1 MRRIARIALAWSLTV
16 AASAAVAQTW
26 YPVSLPPKVKETKV
40 ILPAS
45 RDYNAPGG
53 LPVRKLFDYGTRDP
67 HVMLAPDGM
76 YYMVATAF
84 ANTLPAPLKSR
95 PDANGW
101 WYNDGIPLWRSKD
114 MINWET
120 LGYVWT
126 LDHDATWAKAFKQSP
141 HTERPDKA
149 GLRAV
154 WAPEIHYFK
163 GTYWMP
169 YAMNYDGI
177 GVLKS
182 TSGKPEGPYVDIKT
196 DGPLVD
202 DAIDASL
209 FEDTDGKIYLLWNG
223 YQIARMKDDMSGLAE
238 APRKLDFDPPP
249 PWGEGIN
256 MQKINGK
263 YVFTNAGVMPTVWHG
278 RKENTYDCFSAT
290 ADSVYGPYTGRFRA
304 IPHDGHQ
311 DLFQDKQ
318 GNWWSSYF
326 GSGPVA
332 PWGIEPGVLPVTIDA
347 NGRLSPKRS
356 YPRPEW
362 RYTTAAPPDAWTEAS
377 FDDSTWKTGPA
388 GFGDL
393 KMMESGP
400 VTDVATPWTEGG
412 IWMRRTF
419 TLDGPPVAPS
429 LFLRNS
435 GKVQISINQ
444 HVVYESSDHPEDY
457 VTVGIDP
464 ACLVNGA
471 NVITVHGEA
480 GAEPAYLDVGL
491 VDTQRRV
498 LSPTALEG
506 KTEWKYT
513 TDRPAGAWQSPGFD
527 DAAWKTGVGGFGA
540 EGTPHAI
547 IGTPWKSDDI
557 WIRRTFDVSGT
568 LPKKL
573 MLHLHYD
580 ESPEIYVNGVLAFK
594 AANFLGDYT
603 TVPMSPEAA
612 ASIHPGKNVIAAHC
626 TQTIGGQYLD
636 VGVIAEP

>member
-16 AASAAVAQTW
+16 AASTAVAQTW
-26 YPVSLPPKVKETKV
+26 YPVPLPPKVKETKV

-84 ANTLPAPLKSR
+84 ANTLPAPVKSR

-114 MINWET
+114 MIHWET

-223 YQIARMKDDMSGLAE
+223 YQIARMKDDVSGLAE

-290 ADSVYGPYTGRFRA
+290 ADTVYGPYTGRIRA

-362 RYTTAAPPDAWTEAS
+362 RYTTSAPPDAW
-377 FDDSTWKTGPA
+377 
-388 GFGDL
+388 
-393 KMMESGP
+393 
-400 VTDVATPWTEGG
+400 
-412 IWMRRTF
+412 
-419 TLDGPPVAPS
+419 
-429 LFLRNS
+429 
-435 GKVQISINQ
+435 
-444 HVVYESSDHPEDY
+444 
-457 VTVGIDP
+457 
-464 ACLVNGA
+464 
-471 NVITVHGEA
+471 
-480 GAEPAYLDVGL
+480 
-491 VDTQRRV
+491 
-498 LSPTALEG
+498 
-506 KTEWKYT
+506 
-513 TDRPAGAWQSPGFD
+513 
-527 DAAWKTGVGGFGA
+527 
-540 EGTPHAI
+540 
-547 IGTPWKSDDI
+547 
-557 WIRRTFDVSGT
+557 
-568 LPKKL
+568 
-573 MLHLHYD
+573 
-580 ESPEIYVNGVLAFK
+580 
-594 AANFLGDYT
+594 
-603 TVPMSPEAA
+603 
-612 ASIHPGKNVIAAHC
+612 
-626 TQTIGGQYLD
+626 
-636 VGVIAEP
+636 